1 MRWSRCLLRCR
12 ISDKNQT
19 LTGAGEAHVEQ
30 SCMIAAQLCFFLW
43 RVVGLALFRAG
54 DRCREGSLRLPPGP
68 WPPVK

>member
-12 ISDKNQT
+12 ISDQNQT

-43 RVVGLALFRAG
+43 RESWVLLFFEQVIDAEKDHYGCLHARG
-54 DRCREGSLRLPPGP
+54 RL
-68 WPPVK
+68 